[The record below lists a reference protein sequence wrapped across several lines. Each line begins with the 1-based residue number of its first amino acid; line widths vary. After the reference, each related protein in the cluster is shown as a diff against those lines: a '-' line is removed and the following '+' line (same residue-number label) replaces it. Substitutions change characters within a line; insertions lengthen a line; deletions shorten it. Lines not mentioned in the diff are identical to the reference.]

1 MICGLL
7 NTFKELE
14 QNKRLV
20 DQVRIEMNFRV
31 KFCVNIV
38 ISMSKKANSINHLRP
53 IHKFRKEFCSRVFIL
68 NMVIKT
74 IQYQYIQRYN

>member
-20 DQVRIEMNFRV
+20 DQVRIGMNFRV
-31 KFCVNIV
+31 KFCVNIF

>member
-20 DQVRIEMNFRV
+20 DQVRIGMNFRV
-31 KFCVNIV
+31 KFCVSIV
-38 ISMSKKANSINHLRP
+38 ISMSKKSQ
-53 IHKFRKEFCSRVFIL
+53 L
-68 NMVIKT
+68 N
-74 IQYQYIQRYN
+74 